1 MRYLEAGAYARMA
14 KKPATL
20 LDNTFINYQEY
31 KCISGNIKSFI
42 SDHLPQF
49 IIFENFKENNITK
62 NDSQTEF
69 RDFKNFNMDIF
80 ERDINVIDWSEAT
93 ENIDT
98 DLSFITFMT
107 FP

>member
-1 MRYLEAGAYARMA
+1 ML
-14 KKPATL
+14 
-20 LDNTFINYQEY
+20 INYQEY
-31 KCISGNIKSFI
+31 KCISGNITSFI

-49 IIFENFKENNITK
+49 ITFENCKENNVTK

-80 ERDINVIDWSEAT
+80 ERDIDVTDWSEAT
-93 ENIDT
+93 ENIDR